1 MTVLDIGVVIDE
13 TTWNSP
19 NFTPSALVRQV
30 YGLPRDID
38 SVTVHW
44 WNEPKYNPTYDG
56 TCSYLSR
63 AGGNT
68 SAHFVIQGK
77 RIACLVSTAD
87 AAWHAGA
94 ARGNATSVSFEMSPW
109 ATDEDL
115 KTLASAIRWLE
126 KLYGK
131 SLKIYQHKEW
141 SPTACPGVYSTKIGQ
156 LVAMVNAGP
165 GATPSTPAPTA
176 TPSTSTA
183 GMIYPVTGYTLTQA
197 FNGGRSLATNLGGGH
212 TGVDWA
218 TPVGT
223 PVKAVADGV
232 VLFEDWARNLP
243 RTSWADRWYLTGG
256 GYAGITTDAGIVV
269 VIDHGGY
276 LSISAHLSETKLHKG
291 DRVTRG
297 QEIGKTGNT
306 GYVTGP
312 HLHFEILP
320 KPFAWS
326 NGFYG
331 RTDPI
336 TFIQARQATAPAPV
350 QKDWLDMATREDV
363 KAALREV
370 FEAPFRRE
378 GPEAAKAWPHKD
390 QTSSFGAVLRWTD
403 ESWIHISKSIAKV
416 NENVTSLGKRL
427 DALEVKTPT
436 SAAPAVTGVTV
447 DQLRALI
454 REEID
459 RTKLGAK

>member
-1 MTVLDIGVVIDE
+1 MTTLDNGVVIDE
-13 TTWNSP
+13 TTWFSP
-19 NFTPSALVRQV
+19 NFTPADKVPATF
-30 YGLPRDID
+30 GLPRTCDGI
-38 SVTVHW
+38 TTHW
-44 WNEPKYNPTYDG
+44 WNLPSFNPTFDG
-56 TCSYLSR
+56 TAAFLSR

-68 SAHFVIQGK
+68 SAHFVVQGK
-77 RIACLVSTAD
+77 RVACLVSPDD
-87 AAWHAGA
+87 AAWHAGS
-94 ARGNATSVSFEMSPW
+94 ARGNATTIGIEMSPW

-115 KTLASAIRWLE
+115 QTLAALIRWLE

-131 SLKIYQHKEW
+131 SLKVYQHKDW
-141 SPTACPGVYSTKIGQ
+141 TATACPGVYSTKIDQ

-165 GATPSTPAPTA
+165 SGASTVAAAPSPTA
-176 TPSTSTA
+176 ASA
-183 GMIYPVTGYTLTQA
+183 GMVYPVTGYTLTQA

-223 PVKAVADGV
+223 PVKAVADGT
-232 VLFEDWARNLP
+232 VLFEDWAKNLP

-276 LSISAHLSETKLHKG
+276 LSISAHLSETPLHKG
-291 DRVTRG
+291 DKVTRG

-306 GYVTGP
+306 GYTTGP

-331 RTDPI
+331 RTDPV
-336 TFIQARQATAPAPV
+336 TFIQARQATAQV

-370 FEAPFRRE
+370 FETPFRRE
-378 GPEAAKAWPHKD
+378 GPEAAKAWPNKD
-390 QTSSFGAVLRWTD
+390 QTSTFGAVLRWTD
-403 ESWIHISKSIAKV
+403 ESWIHIGKSLSKV
-416 NENVTSLGKRL
+416 NDNVLALTERVKVLESKVPGAGAKAVTSGI
-427 DALEVKTPT
+427 
-436 SAAPAVTGVTV
+436 TV
-447 DQLRALI
+447 DELRAVI

>member
-1 MTVLDIGVVIDE
+1 MTVLDNGVVIDE
-13 TTWNSP
+13 TTWDSP

-44 WNEPKYNPTYDG
+44 WNDPKYNPTYDG

-63 AGGNT
+63 TGGNT
-68 SAHFVIQGK
+68 SAHFVVQGK

-94 ARGNATSVSFEMSPW
+94 PRGNATSVGFEMSPL
-109 ATDEDL
+109 ATDEDMQ
-115 KTLASAIRWLE
+115 TLASAIRWLE

-131 SLKIYQHKEW
+131 SLKIYQHKDW
-141 SPTACPGVYSTKIGQ
+141 TATACPGVYSTKIDE

-165 GATPSTPAPTA
+165 G
-176 TPSTSTA
+176 STA
-183 GMIYPVTGYTLTQA
+183 PAATAPASSAGMVYPVTGYTLTQA
-197 FNGGRSLATNLGGGH
+197 FNGGHSLATNLGGGH

-218 TPVGT
+218 TPTGT
-223 PVKAVADGV
+223 PVKAVADGT
-232 VLFEDWARNLP
+232 VLFEDWAANLP

-276 LSISAHLSETKLHKG
+276 LSISAHLSETPLHKG
-291 DRVTRG
+291 DKVTRG
-297 QEIGKTGNT
+297 QEIGKTGAT

-336 TFIQARQATAPAPV
+336 TFIQARQATAQV
-350 QKDWLDMATREDV
+350 QKDWLDMATKEEV

-370 FEAPFRRE
+370 FETPFRRE
-378 GPEAAKAWPHKD
+378 GPESAKVWPRKE

-403 ESWIHISKSIAKV
+403 ESWIQLGRSIAKV
-416 NENVTSLGKRL
+416 NENVTALGKRL
-427 DALEVKTPT
+427 DALESKQ
-436 SAAPAVTGVTV
+436 AAASTVAVQGVTAEE
-447 DQLRALI
+447 LRAMM

>member
-1 MTVLDIGVVIDE
+1 MTVLDNGVTVDE
-13 TTWNSP
+13 TTWFSP

-30 YGLPRDID
+30 YGLPRTID
-38 SVTVHW
+38 GVTVHW
-44 WNEPKYNPTYDG
+44 WNDPKYNPTYDG

-63 AGGNT
+63 TGGNT
-68 SAHFVIQGK
+68 SAHFVVQGK

-87 AAWHAGA
+87 AAWHAGSP
-94 ARGNATSVSFEMSPW
+94 RGNATSVGFEMSPL
-109 ATDEDL
+109 ATDEDMQ
-115 KTLASAIRWLE
+115 TLASAIRWLE

-131 SLKIYQHKEW
+131 SLNVYQHKDW
-141 SPTACPGVYSTKIGQ
+141 SATACPGAYSGKIGQ

-165 GATPSTPAPTA
+165 GAKTTTSRA
-176 TPSTSTA
+176 PSTSA
-183 GMIYPVTGYTLTQA
+183 GMVYPVTGYTLTQA

-223 PVKAVADGV
+223 PVKAVADGT
-232 VLFEDWARNLP
+232 VLFEDWAKNLP

-297 QEIGKTGNT
+297 QEIGKTGAT

-336 TFIQARQATAPAPV
+336 TFIQARQATAVV
-350 QKDWLDMATREDV
+350 QKDWFDMATENDLMNV
-363 KAALREV
+363 LNKF
-370 FEAPFRRE
+370 FEKPFRRE
-378 GPEAAKAWPHKD
+378 GPEAAKTWPNKN
-390 QTSSFGAVLRWTD
+390 QTTSFGAVLRWTD
-403 ESWIHISKSIAKV
+403 EAWINLGKSIAKV
-416 NENVTSLGKRL
+416 NENVTALSKRL
-427 DALEVKTPT
+427 DALESKPT
-436 SAAPAVTGVTV
+436 AASTVAVQGVTV
-447 DQLRALI
+447 EQLRAMM

>member
-1 MTVLDIGVVIDE
+1 MLDNGVVIDE
-13 TTWNSP
+13 TTWFSP
-19 NFTPSALVRQV
+19 NFTPAAQVPAV
-30 YGLPRDID
+30 YGLPRTID
-38 SVTVHW
+38 GVTVHW
-44 WNEPKYNPTYDG
+44 WNDPALNPTFDG
-56 TCSYLSR
+56 SAAYLSR

-68 SAHFVIQGK
+68 SAHFIVQGN
-77 RIACLVSTAD
+77 RVACIVSPVN
-87 AAWHAGA
+87 AAWHAGS
-94 ARGNATSVSFEMSPW
+94 ARGNATTVGIEMAPW
-109 ATDEDL
+109 ATDADMQ
-115 KTLASAIRWLE
+115 TLASLIRWLE
-126 KLYGK
+126 KTYGK
-131 SLKIYQHKEW
+131 SLMVYQHKDW
-141 SPTACPGVYSTKIGQ
+141 TPTACPGAYSGKIGQ

-165 GATPSTPAPTA
+165 GATPAPAAAATPAP
-176 TPSTSTA
+176 STA
-183 GMIYPVTGYTLTQA
+183 GMVYPVTGYTLTQA

-223 PVKAVADGV
+223 PVKAVADGT
-232 VLFEDWARNLP
+232 VLFEDWAQNLP
-243 RTSWADRWYLTGG
+243 TTSWADRWYLTGG
-256 GYAGITTDAGIVV
+256 GYTGIATDAGIVV

-306 GYVTGP
+306 GYTTGP

-336 TFIQARQATAPAPV
+336 TFIQARQATAPA

-403 ESWIHISKSIAKV
+403 ESWIQLSKSIAKV
-416 NENVTSLGKRL
+416 NENVTALGKRL
-427 DALEVKTPT
+427 DALEAKP
-436 SAAPAVTGVTV
+436 AAVSTTAVQGVTV
-447 DQLRALI
+447 EQLRALI

>member
-1 MTVLDIGVVIDE
+1 MTVLDNGVTVDE
-13 TTWNSP
+13 TTWFSP
-19 NFTPSALVRQV
+19 NFTPAAQVPAV
-30 YGLPRDID
+30 YGLPRTID
-38 SVTVHW
+38 GVTVHW
-44 WNEPKYNPTYDG
+44 WNDPALNPTFDG
-56 TCSYLSR
+56 SAAYLSR

-68 SAHFVIQGK
+68 SAHFIVQGG
-77 RIACLVSTAD
+77 RVACIVSPVN
-87 AAWHAGA
+87 AAWHAGS
-94 ARGNATSVSFEMSPW
+94 ARGNATTVGIEMSPW
-109 ATDEDL
+109 ATDADMR
-115 KTLASAIRWLE
+115 TLASLIRWLE
-126 KLYGK
+126 KAYGK
-131 SLKIYQHKEW
+131 SLAVYQHKDW
-141 SPTACPGVYSTKIGQ
+141 SATACPGAYSGKIGE
-156 LVAMVNAGP
+156 LVNLVNTGP
-165 GATPSTPAPTA
+165 GAKTTTSRA
-176 TPSTSTA
+176 PSTSA
-183 GMIYPVTGYTLTQA
+183 GMVYPVTGYTLTQA

-218 TPVGT
+218 TPAGT
-223 PVKAVADGV
+223 PVKAVADGT
-232 VLFEDWARNLP
+232 VLFEDWAKNLP

-276 LSISAHLSETKLHKG
+276 LSISAHLSETPLHKG
-291 DRVTRG
+291 DKVTRG

-306 GYVTGP
+306 GYTTGP

-336 TFIQARQATAPAPV
+336 TFIQARKAPAPV

-378 GPEAAKAWPHKD
+378 GPEAAKTWPHKN

-416 NENVTSLGKRL
+416 NENVTALGKRL
-427 DALEVKTPT
+427 DALESKP
-436 SAAPAVTGVTV
+436 AAASTTAVQGVTV
-447 DQLRALI
+447 EQLRALI

>member
-13 TTWNSP
+13 ATWNSP

-44 WNEPKYNPTYDG
+44 WNDPKYNPTYDG

-68 SAHFVIQGK
+68 SAHFVVQGK

-87 AAWHAGA
+87 AAWHAGSP
-94 ARGNATSVSFEMSPW
+94 RGNATSVGFEMSPW
-109 ATDEDL
+109 ATDEDMQ
-115 KTLASAIRWLE
+115 TLASAIRWLE

-141 SPTACPGVYSTKIGQ
+141 SPTACPGAYSSKIGE
-156 LVAMVNAGP
+156 LVNLVNAGT
-165 GATPSTPAPTA
+165 GAKTTTSQAPSA
-176 TPSTSTA
+176 SA
-183 GMIYPVTGYTLTQA
+183 GMVYPVTGYTLTQA

-223 PVKAVADGV
+223 PVKAVADGT
-232 VLFEDWARNLP
+232 VLFEDWAANLP
-243 RTSWADRWYLTGG
+243 RTSWAARWYLTGG

-276 LSISAHLSETKLHKG
+276 LSISAHLSETPLHKG
-291 DRVTRG
+291 DKVTRG
-297 QEIGKTGNT
+297 QEIGKTGAT

-336 TFIQARQATAPAPV
+336 TFIQARQATAQV
-350 QKDWLDMATREDV
+350 QKDWFDMATKDDL
-363 KAALREV
+363 KTALREV
-370 FEAPFRRE
+370 FETPFRRE
-378 GPEAAKAWPHKD
+378 GPEAAKTWPNKD
-390 QTSSFGAVLRWTD
+390 QTTTYGTILRWTD
-403 ESWIHISKSIAKV
+403 EAWINLGKSISKV
-416 NENVTSLGKRL
+416 NENVTALGKRL
-427 DALEVKTPT
+427 DALESKPT
-436 SAAPAVTGVTV
+436 AASTVVQGVTV
-447 DQLRALI
+447 EELRAMM

>member
-13 TTWNSP
+13 TTWNCP

-44 WNEPKYNPTYDG
+44 WNDPKYNPTYDG

-63 AGGNT
+63 TGGNT
-68 SAHFVIQGK
+68 SAHFVVQGK

-87 AAWHAGA
+87 AAWHAGSP
-94 ARGNATSVSFEMSPW
+94 RGNATSVGFEMSPL
-109 ATDEDL
+109 ATDEDMQ
-115 KTLASAIRWLE
+115 TLASAIRWLE

-131 SLKIYQHKEW
+131 SLKIYLHKDW
-141 SPTACPGVYSTKIGQ
+141 TATACPGAYSGKIGQ

-165 GATPSTPAPTA
+165 GATTPA
-176 TPSTSTA
+176 TSTA
-183 GMIYPVTGYTLTQA
+183 GMVYPVTGYTLTQA
-197 FNGGRSLATNLGGGH
+197 FNGGQSLATNLGGGH

-223 PVKAVADGV
+223 PVKAVADGT
-232 VLFEDWARNLP
+232 VLFEDWAANLP

-297 QEIGKTGNT
+297 QEIGNTGAT

-336 TFIQARQATAPAPV
+336 AFIQARQATAVV
-350 QKDWLDMATREDV
+350 QKDWLDMATEKQVED
-363 KAALREV
+363 AAYRASQNALKTF

-378 GPEAAKAWPHKD
+378 GPEAAKTWPNKD

-403 ESWIHISKSIAKV
+403 ESWIQLSKSIAKV
-416 NENVTSLGKRL
+416 NENVTALGKHL
-427 DALEVKTPT
+427 DALESKPA
-436 SAAPAVTGVTV
+436 SASTTAVQGVTV
-447 DQLRALI
+447 EQLRALI